1 MSDVKVEGLTSD
13 NAILLLAA
21 AEELKLSPSV
31 VRTTTEGYFLA
42 PQAVVDKAGLNPDKA
57 AKKTAPKKES

>member
-1 MSDVKVEGLTSD
+1 MAPPPVAPTPPGR
-13 NAILLLAA
+13 
-21 AEELKLSPSV
+21 P
-31 VRTTTEGYFLA
+31 FLA

>member
-31 VRTTTEGYFLA
+31 VRTTEGHFLA